1 MPPYSQIVID
11 YEADTTVYQQIA
23 ADLRSRIDAG
33 EWAPRRRLPSVTHLG
48 QHYGVA
54 RQTVLQALTVLRDL
68 GVIYTVRNRG
78 SFVRSTSTT
87 VVAPEPGM
95 RITARMPTETER
107 EELDLGE
114 QLVPVLVVER
124 GDQVDVLPADRTE
137 IRIPE

>member
-1 MPPYSQIVID
+1 MPPYSQTVID

-54 RQTVLQALTVLRDL
+54 RQTVLQALAVLRDL

-78 SFVRSTSTT
+78 SFVRSTT
-87 VVAPEPGM
+87 VVEVTPEPGM

-114 QLVPVLVVER
+114 LVPVLVVER
-124 GDQVDVLPADRTE
+124 GGLAEVLPADSSE
-137 IRIPE
+137 IRIP

>member
-1 MPPYSQIVID
+1 VID

-54 RQTVLQALTVLRDL
+54 RQTVLQALAVLRDL
-68 GVIYTVRNRG
+68 QVIYTVRNRG
-78 SFVRSTSTT
+78 SFVRSAEITE
-87 VVAPEPGM
+87 VVPEPGM
-95 RITARMPTETER
+95 RITARMPTTAER
-107 EELDLGE
+107 EELALDE
-114 QLVPVLVVER
+114 LVPVLVVER
-124 GDQVDVLPADRTE
+124 PGGPVEVLAADSSE